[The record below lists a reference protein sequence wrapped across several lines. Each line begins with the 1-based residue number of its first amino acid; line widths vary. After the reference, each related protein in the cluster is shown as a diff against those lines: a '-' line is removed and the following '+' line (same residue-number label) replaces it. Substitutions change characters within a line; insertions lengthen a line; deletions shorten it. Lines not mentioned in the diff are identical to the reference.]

1 MKKICSVTSFLF
13 VFLFIHQVLLAQ
25 QEGVVPGER
34 TIEKMNRSGL
44 QTSVRMEERFVTEV
58 WENYMRK
65 HGRVSSAR
73 RVFTA
78 ESAKIPAI
86 SDKPVRI
93 ISTVEEHKGTVT
105 VFCAFDLGN
114 AYVTKGSPQ
123 YAAAEY
129 FMKQFVGQ
137 LYEEERNERL
147 KAAEKVLADATRQQE
162 KRQSEGEGLTRAQT
176 RNRDE
181 KANLEK
187 KLEENRQEA
196 ARLVQE
202 TETNK
207 RDQQAAAQEVEK
219 KRKAVEEVKTR
230 YAFLGKI

>member
-1 MKKICSVTSFLF
+1 MKKICSIISFLS
-13 VFLFIHQVLLAQ
+13 VFLLVQQVLLAQ
-25 QEGVVPGER
+25 QEAVVSGEK

-44 QTSVRMEERFVTEV
+44 QTSTRMEERFVTEV
-58 WENYMRK
+58 WENYLRK
-65 HGRVSSAR
+65 QGRVSSAR
-73 RVFTA
+73 RVYTV
-78 ESAKIPAI
+78 ENAKIPAI

-93 ISTVEEHKGTVT
+93 ISTVEENKGTVT

-114 AYVTKGSPQ
+114 AYVTRGSPQ
-123 YAAAEY
+123 YVAAEY

-147 KAAEKVLADATRQQE
+147 KGAEKALADATRQQE
-162 KRQSEGEGLTRAQT
+162 KRLSEGEGLTRAQT

-196 ARLVQE
+196 ARLIQE
-202 TETNK
+202 VETNK
-207 RDQQAAAQEVEK
+207 RDQQTAAQEVEK
-219 KRKAVEEVKTR
+219 KRRAVEEVKAR